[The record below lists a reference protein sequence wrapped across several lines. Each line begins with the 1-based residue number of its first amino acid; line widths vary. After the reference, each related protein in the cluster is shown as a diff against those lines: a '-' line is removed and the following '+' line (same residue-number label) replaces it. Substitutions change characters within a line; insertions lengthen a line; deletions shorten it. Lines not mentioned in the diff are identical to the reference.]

1 MAVAAGAK
9 DALKTNERVFP
20 LSKIRNIGIMAH
32 IDAGKTTTTERV
44 LFYTGR
50 VHKIGEVHDGA
61 ATMDWMEQ
69 EQERGITIT
78 SAATT
83 CFWRDHRINL
93 IDTPGHVD
101 FTIEVERSLRVLD
114 GAVAVFCSVGGVEPQ
129 SETVWRQA
137 DRYRVPRI
145 AYVNKMDKIGADFL
159 KVVSMMR
166 DRLVANPVP
175 IQIPIGQAENFKG
188 VIDLVEMKG
197 IVWDG
202 EELGAIFRII
212 DIPSELKE
220 EAEKQRHDL
229 IESISEFDDALM
241 EKYIQDEPV
250 SVDEIKRVLRKATL
264 ACEIFPVICGTSF
277 KNKGVQPMLDAV
289 LDYLPAP
296 SDVAPV
302 TGMNPVKQVEEER
315 VPGDDEPFSALCF
328 KIMTDPF
335 VGNLTYTRVY
345 SGSLASGSYVYN
357 ATKDRKERISR
368 ILLMHANKRE
378 DVDKIRTGDIA
389 AVVGLKDVITGDTL
403 CNLDYPIILESI
415 HIPEPVISMAIEPK
429 TRADEEKLGVA
440 LSRLSHEDPTFRAS
454 LNRETGQ
461 TVIAGMGELHLEI
474 LVDRMKREFSVEVN
488 VSKPQVA
495 YRETIRSIVEEV
507 EGKYI
512 RQSGGRGQYGHVWLR
527 VEPNEAGGGFEFIDK
542 IVGGSIPKEY
552 ISPIEKGV
560 KESLENGVLAGFP
573 VVDVKVTLFD
583 GSFHEVDSSEIA
595 FKNAASMAMKDGMK
609 QAKPVILE
617 PMMKLEVVLPQEY
630 MGDCIGD
637 INSRRGNVM
646 EMETRHGVQ
655 VIRGEVPLA
664 EMFGYATVMRSF
676 SQGRGNYSMEFAYY
690 AEVPKNIAEKIIT
703 K

>member
-1 MAVAAGAK
+1 MRKSG
-9 DALKTNERVFP
+9 RIFP

-32 IDAGKTTTTERV
+32 IDAGKTTTTERI
-44 LFYTGR
+44 LYYTGR

-83 CFWRDHRINL
+83 CFWRDSRINL

-145 AYVNKMDKIGADFL
+145 AYVNKMDKIGADFS

-166 DRLVANPVP
+166 ERLMANPVP
-175 IQIPIGQAENFKG
+175 IQIPIGQAEKFQG
-188 VIDLVEMKG
+188 AVDLVEMKG

-202 EELGAIFRII
+202 EELGAVFRII
-212 DIPSELKE
+212 DIPSELKID
-220 EAEKQRHDL
+220 AEKQRHIM
-229 IESISEFDDALM
+229 IESLSEFDDVLM
-241 EKYIQDEPV
+241 EKYIQEEPI
-250 SVDEIKRVLRKATL
+250 SNDEIRRVLREATL
-264 ACEIFPVICGTSF
+264 RCEIFPVLCGTSF
-277 KNKGVQPMLDAV
+277 KNKGVQPLLDAV
-289 LDYLPAP
+289 INYLPAP
-296 SDVAPV
+296 SDVCAV
-302 TGMNPVKQVEEER
+302 VGMNPEKQEQEER
-315 VPGDDEPFSALCF
+315 MPSDDEPFSALCF

-335 VGNLTYTRVY
+335 VGNLTYVRVY
-345 SGSLASGSYVYN
+345 SGSLSSGSYVLN

-378 DVDKIRTGDIA
+378 DVDQIRTGDIA

-403 CNLDYPIILESI
+403 CTLEHPIILESI
-415 HIPEPVISMAIEPK
+415 HIPEPVISMAVEPK

-440 LSRLSHEDPTFRAS
+440 LSRLSHEDPTFRTS
-454 LNRETGQ
+454 INRETGQ

-495 YRETIRSIVEEV
+495 YRETIRGTVEKI

-512 RQSGGRGQYGHVWLR
+512 RQSGGRGQYGHVVLR
-527 VEPNEAGGGFEFIDK
+527 VEPNEQGKGFEFIDK
-542 IVGGSIPKEY
+542 IVGGAIPKEY

-560 KESLENGVLAGFP
+560 KEAMENGVLAGFP
-573 VVDVKVTLFD
+573 VVDVMVTLFD

-595 FKNAASMAMKDGMK
+595 FKNAASMAVKDGMK
-609 QAKPVILE
+609 IAKPVLLE
-617 PMMKLEVVLPQEY
+617 PMMKIEIILPQEY

-676 SQGRGNYSMEFAYY
+676 SQGRGTYSMEFAYY
-690 AEVPKNIAEKIIT
+690 AEVPKNIAEKVIV
-703 K
+703 KY

>member
-1 MAVAAGAK
+1 MAVASAK
-9 DALKTNERVFP
+9 DGRKTDGRAFP

-32 IDAGKTTTTERV
+32 IDAGKTTTTERI
-44 LFYTGR
+44 LYYTGR

-83 CFWRDHRINL
+83 CFWRDNRINL

-114 GAVAVFCSVGGVEPQ
+114 GAVTVFCSVGGVEPQ

-145 AYVNKMDKIGADFL
+145 TYVNKMDKVGADFH

-166 DRLVANPVP
+166 ERLMANPVP

-202 EELGAIFRII
+202 EELGAIFKII

-220 EAEKQRHDL
+220 EAEKQRHDM
-229 IESISEFDDALM
+229 IESLSEFDDALM
-241 EKYIQDEPV
+241 EKYIHDEPV
-250 SVDEIKRVLRKATL
+250 SKDEIKSVLRKATL
-264 ACEIFPVICGTSF
+264 ACEIFPVLCGTSF
-277 KNKGVQPMLDAV
+277 KNKGVQPLLDAV
-289 LDYLPAP
+289 IDYLPAP
-296 SDVAPV
+296 SDVKAV
-302 TGMNPVKQVEEER
+302 LGMNPEKQMQEER
-315 VPGDDEPFSALCF
+315 MPDDDEPFSALCF

-378 DVDKIRTGDIA
+378 DVDQIRTGDIA

-403 CNLDYPIILESI
+403 CSLDNPIILESI
-415 HIPEPVISMAIEPK
+415 HIPESVISMAIEPK

-440 LSRLSHEDPTFRAS
+440 LSRLSHEDPTFRTS
-454 LNRETGQ
+454 INRETGQ

-474 LVDRMKREFSVEVN
+474 LVDRMKREFGVEVN

-495 YRETIRSIVEEV
+495 YRETIREVVEEV

-512 RQSGGRGQYGHVWLR
+512 RQSGGRGQYGHVWLK
-527 VEPNEAGGGFEFIDK
+527 VEPNEAGKGFEFIDK
-542 IVGGSIPKEY
+542 IVGGAIPKEY

-560 KESLENGVLAGFP
+560 KEALENGVLAGFP

-595 FKNAASMAMKDGMK
+595 FKNAASMALKEGMK
-609 QAKPVILE
+609 RAKPVLLE
-617 PMMKLEVVLPQEY
+617 PMMKIEIVLPQEY
-630 MGDCIGD
+630 MGDAIGD
-637 INSRRGNVM
+637 VNSRRGNVM

-676 SQGRGNYSMEFAYY
+676 SQGRGTYSMEFAYY
-690 AEVPKNIAEKIIT
+690 AEVPKHIAEKIMV

>member
-1 MAVAAGAK
+1 MAVVAGAK
-9 DALKTNERVFP
+9 DALKTSGRVFP

-44 LFYTGR
+44 LYYTGR

-83 CFWRDHRINL
+83 CFWRDNRINL

-137 DRYRVPRI
+137 DRYGVPRI

-159 KVVSMMR
+159 KVVSMMK
-166 DRLVANPVP
+166 DRLMANPVP
-175 IQIPIGQAENFKG
+175 IQIPIGQAEKFNG

-202 EELGAIFRII
+202 EELGAVFRII
-212 DIPSELKE
+212 DIPLELKE
-220 EAEKQRHDL
+220 EAEKQRHDM
-229 IESISEFDDALM
+229 IESLSEFDDALM
-241 EKYIQDEPV
+241 EKYIHDEPV
-250 SVDEIKRVLRKATL
+250 SIDEIKRVLRKATL
-264 ACEIFPVICGTSF
+264 ACGIFPVLCGTSF
-277 KNKGVQPMLDAV
+277 KNKGVQPLLDAV
-289 LDYLPAP
+289 IDYLPAP
-296 SDVAPV
+296 SDVAAV
-302 TGMNPVKQVEEER
+302 VGMNPVKQAEEER
-315 VPGDDEPFSALCF
+315 VPSDDEPFSALCF

-335 VGNLTYTRVY
+335 VGNLTYVRVY
-345 SGSLASGSYVYN
+345 SGNLASGSYVYN

-403 CNLDYPIILESI
+403 CNVEYPIILESI

-429 TRADEEKLGVA
+429 TRADEEKLSVA
-440 LSRLSHEDPTFRAS
+440 LSRLSHEDPTFRTS
-454 LNRETGQ
+454 INRETGQ

-495 YRETIRSIVEEV
+495 YRETIRSTVEEI

-512 RQSGGRGQYGHVWLR
+512 RQSGGRGQYGHVYLKI
-527 VEPNEAGGGFEFIDK
+527 EPNEAGAGFEFIDK
-542 IVGGSIPKEY
+542 IVGGAIPKEY

-573 VVDVKVTLFD
+573 VVDVKVTLVD

-609 QAKPVILE
+609 MAKPVLLE
-617 PMMKLEVVLPQEY
+617 PMMRIEIILPQEY

-637 INSRRGNVM
+637 VNSRRGNVM

-676 SQGRGNYSMEFAYY
+676 SQGRGTYSMEFAYY
-690 AEVPKNIAEKIIT
+690 SEVPKNIAEKIMT
-703 K
+703 R

>member
-1 MAVAAGAK
+1 MAVVSAK
-9 DALKTNERVFP
+9 DALKTNGRAFP

-44 LFYTGR
+44 LYYTGR

-83 CFWRDHRINL
+83 CFWRDNRINL

-145 AYVNKMDKIGADFL
+145 AYINKMDKIGADFL

-166 DRLVANPVP
+166 DRLIANPVP
-175 IQIPIGQAENFKG
+175 IQLPIGQAENFKG
-188 VIDLVEMKG
+188 VIDIVEMKG

-202 EELGAIFRII
+202 EEIGAVFRII

-220 EAEKQRHDL
+220 DAEKQRHDM
-229 IESISEFDDALM
+229 IESLSEFDDVLM
-241 EKYIQDEPV
+241 EKYINDEPI
-250 SVDEIKRVLRKATL
+250 SNDEIKRVLRKATL
-264 ACEIFPVICGTSF
+264 ACEIFPVLCGTSF
-277 KNKGVQPMLDAV
+277 KNKGVQPLLDAV
-289 LDYLPAP
+289 IDYLPAP
-296 SDVAPV
+296 SDVQAV
-302 TGMNPVKQVEEER
+302 LGVNPEKQEQEER
-315 VPGDDEPFSALCF
+315 MPNDDEPFSALCF

-345 SGSLASGSYVYN
+345 SGSLTSGSYVYN
-357 ATKDRKERISR
+357 STKDRKERISR

-378 DVDKIRTGDIA
+378 DVEQIRTGDIA

-403 CNLDYPIILESI
+403 CDLDHPIILESI

-429 TRADEEKLGVA
+429 TRADEEKLSVA
-440 LSRLSHEDPTFRAS
+440 LSRLSHEDPTFRTS
-454 LNRETGQ
+454 INRETGQ

-495 YRETIRSIVEEV
+495 YRETIKSIVEEV

-512 RQSGGRGQYGHVWLR
+512 RQSGGRGQYGHVWLKI
-527 VEPNEAGGGFEFIDK
+527 EPNEAGVGFEFVDK
-542 IVGGSIPKEY
+542 IVGGAIPKEY

-560 KESLENGVLAGFP
+560 KEAMENGVLAGFP

-595 FKNAASMAMKDGMK
+595 FKNAASMAVKDGMK
-609 QAKPVILE
+609 QAKPVLLE
-617 PMMKLEVVLPQEY
+617 PMMKIEIILPQEY
-630 MGDCIGD
+630 MGDAIGD

-676 SQGRGNYSMEFAYY
+676 SQGRGTYSMEFAYY
-690 AEVPKNIAEKIIT
+690 SEVPKHIAEKIIVT
-703 K
+703 